1 MVAAERASRR
11 AGRSRA
17 RAREEKNP
25 IMVRPRA
32 ADDAR
37 RREAPRETR
46 THRLEDAR
54 GLTTTRSTREIA
66 V

>member
-1 MVAAERASRR
+1 
-11 AGRSRA
+11 
-17 RAREEKNP
+17 
-25 IMVRPRA
+25 MVRPRA

-46 THRLEDAR
+46 RLEDAR